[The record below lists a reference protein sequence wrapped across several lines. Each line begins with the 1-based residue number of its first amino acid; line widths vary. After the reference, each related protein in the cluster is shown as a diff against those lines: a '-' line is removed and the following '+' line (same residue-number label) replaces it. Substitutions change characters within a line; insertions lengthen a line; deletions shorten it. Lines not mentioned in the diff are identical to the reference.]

1 MPDARKKPAFGRA
14 GEDSA
19 QIKSHLNDSREQ
31 LQDELI
37 DVFFQADEEALSGEK
52 LDELLA
58 ALDEADPLPETGAD
72 DAEKSLARFHE
83 KYAPVFSALEE
94 KTAAAPA
101 SPPAKRPSR
110 RALAKV
116 ISIAAAAA
124 VLLGTVTCQALGLD
138 VFGAIARWTAAIFQ
152 LEDPATPYATIRT
165 VPLDEGEEAHYD
177 TLEEAVEAFGITAP
191 IVPQW
196 IPERFAL
203 TDVSASNK
211 SGGVLIYADYESEDA
226 ILQVRFN
233 EIISTD
239 FNSLEQQGDKVETY
253 FSGGLK
259 HYLLSDLDREKAF
272 WQNGALEC
280 QITGNL
286 SRQEVKDIIDSIY
299 LR

>member
-37 DVFFQADEEALSGEK
+37 DVFFQADEEAVSGEK

-203 TDVSASNK
+203 TQVSAVNRS
-211 SGGVLIYADYESEDA
+211 SGIFICADYKSDDG
-226 ILQVRFN
+226 ILQIRYN
-233 EIISTD
+233 EATASD
-239 FNSLEQQGDKVETY
+239 FSSLEQQGESVELYTE
-253 FSGGLK
+253 GELR
-259 HYLLSDLDREKAF
+259 HYLLTDMGREKAF
-272 WQNGALEC
+272 WQNGTLEC
-280 QITGNL
+280 RITGNI
-286 SRQEVKDIIDSIY
+286 SRQEIKDIIDSIY
-299 LR
+299 

>member
-203 TDVSASNK
+203 TQVSAVNRS
-211 SGGVLIYADYESEDA
+211 SGIFICADYKSDDG
-226 ILQVRFN
+226 ILQIRYKEMEN
-233 EIISTD
+233 ENFS
-239 FNSLEQQGDKVETY
+239 SLEQESSEVRVHIKAEIT
-253 FSGGLK
+253 
-259 HYLLSDLDREKAF
+259 HYLLSDMDRQKAF
-272 WQNGALEC
+272 WKNGVLEC
-280 QITGNL
+280 RITG
-286 SRQEVKDIIDSIY
+286 SVSDKEMRDMIDSIY
-299 LR
+299 EE